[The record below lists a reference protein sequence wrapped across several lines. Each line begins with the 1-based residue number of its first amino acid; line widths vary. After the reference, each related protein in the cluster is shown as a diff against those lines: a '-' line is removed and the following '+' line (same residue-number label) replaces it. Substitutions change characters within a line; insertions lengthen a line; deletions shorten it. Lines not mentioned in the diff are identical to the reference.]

1 MTWFRRERIG
11 RASIKESLD
20 NLPSGICFADQSGL
34 VILSNRQMYR
44 LCYTLMGVDLQH
56 ISELLDA
63 LEKPQAG
70 IQSVGAD
77 TNVYRF
83 PEGKVWKFTQSSIT
97 DADGN
102 AYTQVLAVD
111 VTALYEKEDELQQEN
126 RRLEEVNAR
135 ARNLYAQLDNIVR
148 EEENFA
154 VKTHVHDEMGELLG
168 LTRNMLTQRELPPER
183 LKALGKRW
191 EHIGDTLGAVGKQDG
206 DAFDSDKT
214 LAELTEGIAGIGVAL
229 HVRGEFPQKSGAAYL
244 LTAAVR
250 ECAINTVRHAKGSEM
265 TVELTKTPHAL
276 TASITND
283 GLAPAG
289 EVIEGG
295 GLSALRRRIEGT
307 GGSLQV
313 ERTPRCRLVIT
324 LPGKEETPC

>member
-34 VILSNRQMYR
+34 VILSNKQMYR
-44 LCYTLMGVDLQH
+44 LCYTLMGMDLQH

-111 VTALYEKEDELQQEN
+111 VTALYEKGDELEQEN

-135 ARNLYAQLDNIVR
+135 ARNLYAQLDDIVR

-214 LAELTEGIAGIGVAL
+214 LAELTERIAGIGVAL

-265 TVELTKTPHAL
+265 TVELTKTPHSLIA
-276 TASITND
+276 AITND
-283 GLAPAG
+283 GMAPAG
-289 EVIEGG
+289 EVVEGG

-307 GGSLQV
+307 GGAMQV
-313 ERTPRCRLVIT
+313 ESTPRFRLVIT
-324 LPGKEETPC
+324 LPGKEETP

>member
-44 LCYTLMGVDLQH
+44 LCYTLMGMDLQH

-111 VTALYEKEDELQQEN
+111 VTALYEKGDELEQEN

-135 ARNLYAQLDNIVR
+135 ARNLYAQLDDIVR

-214 LAELTEGIAGIGVAL
+214 LAELTERIAGIGVAL
-229 HVRGEFPQKSGAAYL
+229 RVRGEFPQKSGAAYL

-283 GLAPAG
+283 GLTPAG
-289 EVIEGG
+289 EVVEGG

-307 GGSLQV
+307 GGAMQV
-313 ERTPRCRLVIT
+313 ESAPCFRLVIT
-324 LPGKEETPC
+324 LPGKEETP

>member
-34 VILSNRQMYR
+34 VILSNKQMYR
-44 LCYTLMGVDLQH
+44 LCYTLMGMDLQH

-70 IQSVGAD
+70 IRSVGAD
-77 TNVYRF
+77 TNDYRF

-111 VTALYEKEDELQQEN
+111 ITALYEKGDELEQEN

-191 EHIGDTLGAVGKQDG
+191 EHIGETLGAGGKQAG

-265 TVELTKTPHAL
+265 TVELTKTPHSLIA
-276 TASITND
+276 AITND

-289 EVIEGG
+289 KVVEGG
-295 GLSALRRRIEGT
+295 GLSALRRRIEGA
-307 GGSLQV
+307 GGSMQV
-313 ERTPRCRLVIT
+313 ESTPRFRLVIT
-324 LPGKEETPC
+324 LPGKEETP

>member
-44 LCYTLMGVDLQH
+44 LCYTLMGMDLQH

-111 VTALYEKEDELQQEN
+111 VTALYEKGDELEQEN

-135 ARNLYAQLDNIVR
+135 ARNLYAQLDDIVR

-214 LAELTEGIAGIGVAL
+214 LAELTERIAGIGVAL
-229 HVRGEFPQKSGAAYL
+229 RVRGEFPQKSGAAYL

-265 TVELTKTPHAL
+265 TVALTKTPHSLIA
-276 TASITND
+276 AITND

-289 EVIEGG
+289 EVVEGG
-295 GLSALRRRIEGT
+295 GLSALRRRIEGAD
-307 GGSLQV
+307 GAMQV
-313 ERTPRCRLVIT
+313 ESAPCFRLVIT
-324 LPGKEETPC
+324 LPGKEETP

>member
-44 LCYTLMGVDLQH
+44 LCYTLMGMDLQH

-111 VTALYEKEDELQQEN
+111 VTALYEKGDELEQEN

-135 ARNLYAQLDNIVR
+135 ARNLYAQLDDIVR

-214 LAELTEGIAGIGVAL
+214 LAELTKRIAGIGVAL

-250 ECAINTVRHAKGSEM
+250 ECAINTARHAKGSEM
-265 TVELTKTPHAL
+265 TVELTKTPHSLIA
-276 TASITND
+276 AITND
-283 GLAPAG
+283 GMAPAG
-289 EVIEGG
+289 EVVEGG

-307 GGSLQV
+307 GGAMQV
-313 ERTPRCRLVIT
+313 ESTPRFRLVIT
-324 LPGKEETPC
+324 LPGKEETP

>member
-229 HVRGEFPQKSGAAYL
+229 HVRGEFPKKSGAAYL

-307 GGSLQV
+307 GGSMQV
-313 ERTPRCRLVIT
+313 ESTPRFRLVIT
-324 LPGKEETPC
+324 LPGKEETP

>member
-34 VILSNRQMYR
+34 VILSNKQMYR

-111 VTALYEKEDELQQEN
+111 VTALYEKGDELEQEN

-135 ARNLYAQLDNIVR
+135 ARNLYAQLDDIVR

-265 TVELTKTPHAL
+265 TVELTKTPHSLIAA
-276 TASITND
+276 TTND

-289 EVIEGG
+289 EVVEGG
-295 GLSALRRRIEGT
+295 GLSALRRRIEGM
-307 GGSLQV
+307 GGAMQV
-313 ERTPRCRLVIT
+313 ESTPRFRLVIT
-324 LPGKEETPC
+324 LPGKEETP

>member
-307 GGSLQV
+307 GGSMQV
-313 ERTPRCRLVIT
+313 ESTPRFRLVIT
-324 LPGKEETPC
+324 LPGKEETP

>member
-111 VTALYEKEDELQQEN
+111 VTALYEKGDELEQEN

-265 TVELTKTPHAL
+265 TVELTKTPHSLIA
-276 TASITND
+276 AITND

-307 GGSLQV
+307 GGSMQV
-313 ERTPRCRLVIT
+313 ESTPRFRLVIT
-324 LPGKEETPC
+324 LPGKEETP

>member
-34 VILSNRQMYR
+34 VILSNKQMYR
-44 LCYTLMGVDLQH
+44 LCYTLMGMDLQH

-111 VTALYEKEDELQQEN
+111 VTALYEKGDELEQEN

-135 ARNLYAQLDNIVR
+135 ARNLYAQLDDIVR

-191 EHIGDTLGAVGKQDG
+191 EHIGDTLGAVGKQAG

-214 LAELTEGIAGIGVAL
+214 LAELTERIAGIGVAL

-265 TVELTKTPHAL
+265 TVELTKTPHSLIA
-276 TASITND
+276 AITND
-283 GLAPAG
+283 GLTPAG
-289 EVIEGG
+289 EVVEGG

-307 GGSLQV
+307 GGAMQV
-313 ERTPRCRLVIT
+313 ESTPRFRLVIT
-324 LPGKEETPC
+324 LPGKEETP

>member
-34 VILSNRQMYR
+34 VILSNKQMYR
-44 LCYTLMGVDLQH
+44 LCYTLMGMDLQH

-83 PEGKVWKFTQSSIT
+83 PKGKVWKFTQSSIT

-111 VTALYEKEDELQQEN
+111 VTALYEKGDELEQEN

-135 ARNLYAQLDNIVR
+135 ARNLYAQLDDIVR

-229 HVRGEFPQKSGAAYL
+229 HVRGEFPQKSDAAYL

-265 TVELTKTPHAL
+265 TVELTKTPHSLIA
-276 TASITND
+276 AITND
-283 GLAPAG
+283 GMAPAG
-289 EVIEGG
+289 EVVEGG
-295 GLSALRRRIEGT
+295 GLSALRRRIEGM
-307 GGSLQV
+307 GGAMQV
-313 ERTPRCRLVIT
+313 ESTPRFRLVIT
-324 LPGKEETPC
+324 LPGKEETP

>member
-44 LCYTLMGVDLQH
+44 LCYPLMGMDLQH

-111 VTALYEKEDELQQEN
+111 VTALYEKGDELEQEN

-135 ARNLYAQLDNIVR
+135 ARNLYAQLDDIVR

-214 LAELTEGIAGIGVAL
+214 LAELTERIAGIGVAL

-265 TVELTKTPHAL
+265 TVELTKTPHSLIA
-276 TASITND
+276 AITND

-289 EVIEGG
+289 EVVEGG

-307 GGSLQV
+307 GGAMQV
-313 ERTPRCRLVIT
+313 ESTPRFRLVIT
-324 LPGKEETPC
+324 LPGKEETP

>member
-168 LTRNMLTQRELPPER
+168 LTRNMLTQREHPPER
-183 LKALGKRW
+183 LKALGKRR

-307 GGSLQV
+307 GGSMQV
-313 ERTPRCRLVIT
+313 ESTPRFRLVIT
-324 LPGKEETPC
+324 LPGKEETP

>member
-135 ARNLYAQLDNIVR
+135 ARNLYAQLDNI
-148 EEENFA
+148 A
-154 VKTHVHDEMGELLG
+154 VSYTHL
-168 LTRNMLTQRELPPER
+168 
-183 LKALGKRW
+183 
-191 EHIGDTLGAVGKQDG
+191 
-206 DAFDSDKT
+206 
-214 LAELTEGIAGIGVAL
+214 
-229 HVRGEFPQKSGAAYL
+229 
-244 LTAAVR
+244 
-250 ECAINTVRHAKGSEM
+250 
-265 TVELTKTPHAL
+265 
-276 TASITND
+276 
-283 GLAPAG
+283 
-289 EVIEGG
+289 
-295 GLSALRRRIEGT
+295 
-307 GGSLQV
+307 
-313 ERTPRCRLVIT
+313 T
-324 LPGKEETPC
+324 LPTICSV

>member
-34 VILSNRQMYR
+34 VILSNKQMYR
-44 LCYTLMGVDLQH
+44 LCYTLMGMDLQH

-111 VTALYEKEDELQQEN
+111 VTALYEKGDELEQEN

-135 ARNLYAQLDNIVR
+135 ARNLYAQLDDIVR

-214 LAELTEGIAGIGVAL
+214 LAELTERIAGIGVAL

-265 TVELTKTPHAL
+265 TVELTKTPHSLIA
-276 TASITND
+276 AITND
-283 GLAPAG
+283 GLTPAG
-289 EVIEGG
+289 EVVEGG
-295 GLSALRRRIEGT
+295 GLSALRRRIEGA
-307 GGSLQV
+307 GGAMQV
-313 ERTPRCRLVIT
+313 ESTPRFRLVIT
-324 LPGKEETPC
+324 LPGKEETP

>member
-44 LCYTLMGVDLQH
+44 LCYTLMGMDLQH

-111 VTALYEKEDELQQEN
+111 VTALYEKGDELEQEN

-135 ARNLYAQLDNIVR
+135 ARNLYAQLDDIVR

-214 LAELTEGIAGIGVAL
+214 LAELTERIAGIGVAL

-250 ECAINTVRHAKGSEM
+250 ECAINTARHAKGSEM
-265 TVELTKTPHAL
+265 TVELTKTPHSLIA
-276 TASITND
+276 AITND
-283 GLAPAG
+283 GMAPAG
-289 EVIEGG
+289 EVVEGG

-307 GGSLQV
+307 GGAMQV
-313 ERTPRCRLVIT
+313 ESAPCFRLVIT
-324 LPGKEETPC
+324 LPGKEETP

>member
-44 LCYTLMGVDLQH
+44 LCYTLMGMDLQH

-111 VTALYEKEDELQQEN
+111 VTALYEKGDELEQEN

-135 ARNLYAQLDNIVR
+135 ARNLYAQLDDIVR

-214 LAELTEGIAGIGVAL
+214 LAELTERIAGIGVAL

-265 TVELTKTPHAL
+265 TVELTKTPHSLIA
-276 TASITND
+276 AITND
-283 GLAPAG
+283 GMAPAG
-289 EVIEGG
+289 EVVEGG

-307 GGSLQV
+307 GGAMQV
-313 ERTPRCRLVIT
+313 ESTPRFRLVIT
-324 LPGKEETPC
+324 LPEKEETP

>member
-44 LCYTLMGVDLQH
+44 LCYTLMGMDLQH

-111 VTALYEKEDELQQEN
+111 VTALYEKGDELEQEN

-135 ARNLYAQLDNIVR
+135 ARNLYAQLDDIVR

-214 LAELTEGIAGIGVAL
+214 LAELTERIAGIGVAL

-250 ECAINTVRHAKGSEM
+250 ECAINTARHAKGSEM
-265 TVELTKTPHAL
+265 TVELTKTPHSLIA
-276 TASITND
+276 AITND
-283 GLAPAG
+283 GMAPAG
-289 EVIEGG
+289 EVVEGG

-307 GGSLQV
+307 GGAMQV
-313 ERTPRCRLVIT
+313 ESTPRFRLVIT
-324 LPGKEETPC
+324 LPGKEETP

>member
-34 VILSNRQMYR
+34 VILSNKQMYR
-44 LCYTLMGVDLQH
+44 LCYTLMGMDLQH

-111 VTALYEKEDELQQEN
+111 VTALYEKGDELEQEN

-135 ARNLYAQLDNIVR
+135 ARNLYAQLDDIVR

-206 DAFDSDKT
+206 DTFDSDKT
-214 LAELTEGIAGIGVAL
+214 LAELTERIAGIGVAL

-265 TVELTKTPHAL
+265 TVELTKTPHSLIA
-276 TASITND
+276 AITND

-289 EVIEGG
+289 EVVEGG
-295 GLSALRRRIEGT
+295 GLSALRRRIEGA
-307 GGSLQV
+307 GGAMQV
-313 ERTPRCRLVIT
+313 ESIPCFRLVIT
-324 LPGKEETPC
+324 LPGKEETP

>member
-34 VILSNRQMYR
+34 VILSNKQMYR

-70 IQSVGAD
+70 IQSVDAD

-111 VTALYEKEDELQQEN
+111 VTALYEKGDELEQEN

-135 ARNLYAQLDNIVR
+135 ARNLYAQLDDIVR

-214 LAELTEGIAGIGVAL
+214 LAELTERIAGIGVAL

-265 TVELTKTPHAL
+265 TVELTKTPHSL

-283 GLAPAG
+283 GLTPAG
-289 EVIEGG
+289 EVVEGG

-307 GGSLQV
+307 GGAMQV
-313 ERTPRCRLVIT
+313 ESTPRFRLVIT
-324 LPGKEETPC
+324 LPGKEETP

>member
-44 LCYTLMGVDLQH
+44 LCYTLMGMDLQH

-111 VTALYEKEDELQQEN
+111 VTALYEKGDELEQEN

-135 ARNLYAQLDNIVR
+135 ARNLYAQLDDIVR

-214 LAELTEGIAGIGVAL
+214 LAELTERIAGIGVAL
-229 HVRGEFPQKSGAAYL
+229 HVRGAFPQKSDAAYL

-250 ECAINTVRHAKGSEM
+250 ECSINTVRHAKGSEM
-265 TVELTKTPHAL
+265 TVELTKTPHSLIA
-276 TASITND
+276 AITND

-289 EVIEGG
+289 EVVEGG

-307 GGSLQV
+307 GGAMQV
-313 ERTPRCRLVIT
+313 ESTPRFRLVIT
-324 LPGKEETPC
+324 LPGKEETP

>member
-283 GLAPAG
+283 GLTPAG
-289 EVIEGG
+289 EVVEGG
-295 GLSALRRRIEGT
+295 GLSALRRRIEGA
-307 GGSLQV
+307 GGSMQV
-313 ERTPRCRLVIT
+313 ESTPRFRLVIT
-324 LPGKEETPC
+324 LPGKEETP

>member
-34 VILSNRQMYR
+34 VILSNKQMYR
-44 LCYTLMGVDLQH
+44 LCYTLMGMDLQH

-111 VTALYEKEDELQQEN
+111 VTALYEKGDELEQEN

-135 ARNLYAQLDNIVR
+135 ARNLYAQLDDIVR

-191 EHIGDTLGAVGKQDG
+191 EHIGDTLGAVGKQAG
-206 DAFDSDKT
+206 DAFDSDQT

-229 HVRGEFPQKSGAAYL
+229 HVRGEFPQKSSAAYL

-265 TVELTKTPHAL
+265 TVELTKTPHSLIA
-276 TASITND
+276 AITND
-283 GLAPAG
+283 GLTPAG
-289 EVIEGG
+289 EVVEGG
-295 GLSALRRRIEGT
+295 GLSALRRRIEGA
-307 GGSLQV
+307 GGAMQV
-313 ERTPRCRLVIT
+313 ESTPRFRLVIT
-324 LPGKEETPC
+324 LPGKEETP

>member
-44 LCYTLMGVDLQH
+44 LCYTLMGMDLQH

-111 VTALYEKEDELQQEN
+111 VTALYEKGDELEQEN

-135 ARNLYAQLDNIVR
+135 ARNLYAQLDDIVR

-206 DAFDSDKT
+206 NAFDSDKT
-214 LAELTEGIAGIGVAL
+214 LAELTERIAGIGVAL

-265 TVELTKTPHAL
+265 TVELTKTPHSLIA
-276 TASITND
+276 AITND

-289 EVIEGG
+289 EVVEGG

-307 GGSLQV
+307 GGAMQV
-313 ERTPRCRLVIT
+313 ESTPRFRLVIT
-324 LPGKEETPC
+324 LPGKEETP

>member
-63 LEKPQAG
+63 LEKPQTG

-307 GGSLQV
+307 GGSMQV
-313 ERTPRCRLVIT
+313 ESTPRFRLVIT
-324 LPGKEETPC
+324 LPGKEETP

>member
-34 VILSNRQMYR
+34 VILSNKQMYR
-44 LCYTLMGVDLQH
+44 LCYTLMGMDLQH

-70 IQSVGAD
+70 IRSVGTD

-111 VTALYEKEDELQQEN
+111 VTALYEKEDELEQEN

-135 ARNLYAQLDNIVR
+135 ARNLYAQLDDIVR

-168 LTRNMLTQRELPPER
+168 LTRNMLTQRELPTER

-265 TVELTKTPHAL
+265 TVELTKTPHSLIA
-276 TASITND
+276 AITND
-283 GLAPAG
+283 GLTPAG
-289 EVIEGG
+289 EVVEGG
-295 GLSALRRRIEGT
+295 GLSALRRRIEGM
-307 GGSLQV
+307 GGAMQV
-313 ERTPRCRLVIT
+313 ESTPRFRLVIT
-324 LPGKEETPC
+324 LPGKEETP

>member
-44 LCYTLMGVDLQH
+44 LCYTLMGMDLQH

-63 LEKPQAG
+63 LEKPQVG

-111 VTALYEKEDELQQEN
+111 VTALYEKGDELEQEN

-135 ARNLYAQLDNIVR
+135 ARNLYAQLDDIVR

-214 LAELTEGIAGIGVAL
+214 LAELTERIAGIGVAL
-229 HVRGEFPQKSGAAYL
+229 RVRGEFPQKSGAAYL

-265 TVELTKTPHAL
+265 TVELTKTPHSLIA
-276 TASITND
+276 AITND

-289 EVIEGG
+289 EVVEGG

-307 GGSLQV
+307 GGAMQV
-313 ERTPRCRLVIT
+313 ESAPCFRLVIT
-324 LPGKEETPC
+324 LPGKEETP

>member
-34 VILSNRQMYR
+34 VILSNKQMYR
-44 LCYTLMGVDLQH
+44 LCYTLMGMDLQH

-111 VTALYEKEDELQQEN
+111 VTALYEKGDELEQEN

-135 ARNLYAQLDNIVR
+135 ARNLYAQLDDIVR

-206 DAFDSDKT
+206 NAFDSDKT
-214 LAELTEGIAGIGVAL
+214 LAELTERIAGIGVAL

-265 TVELTKTPHAL
+265 TVELTKTPHSLIA
-276 TASITND
+276 AITND

-289 EVIEGG
+289 EVVEGG

-307 GGSLQV
+307 GGAMQV
-313 ERTPRCRLVIT
+313 ESTPRFRLVIT
-324 LPGKEETPC
+324 LPGKEETP

>member
-44 LCYTLMGVDLQH
+44 LCYTLMGMDLQH

-83 PEGKVWKFTQSSIT
+83 PDGKVWKFTQSSIT

-111 VTALYEKEDELQQEN
+111 VTALYEKGDELEQEN

-135 ARNLYAQLDNIVR
+135 ARNLYAQLDDIVR

-214 LAELTEGIAGIGVAL
+214 LAELTERIAGIGVAL

-265 TVELTKTPHAL
+265 TVELTKTPHSLIA
-276 TASITND
+276 AITND

-289 EVIEGG
+289 EVVEGG

-307 GGSLQV
+307 GGAMQV
-313 ERTPRCRLVIT
+313 ESTPRFRLVIT
-324 LPGKEETPC
+324 LPEKEETP

>member
-11 RASIKESLD
+11 RSSIKESLD

-34 VILSNRQMYR
+34 VILSNKQMYR
-44 LCYTLMGVDLQH
+44 LCYTLMGMDLQH

-70 IQSVGAD
+70 IRSVGAD
-77 TNVYRF
+77 TNDYRF

-111 VTALYEKEDELQQEN
+111 ITALYEKGDELEQEN

-191 EHIGDTLGAVGKQDG
+191 EHIGDTLGAVGKQAG

-265 TVELTKTPHAL
+265 TVELTKTPHSLIA
-276 TASITND
+276 AITND

-289 EVIEGG
+289 KVVEGG
-295 GLSALRRRIEGT
+295 GLSALRRRIEGA
-307 GGSLQV
+307 GGSMQV
-313 ERTPRCRLVIT
+313 ESTPRFRLVIT
-324 LPGKEETPC
+324 LPGKEETP

>member
-44 LCYTLMGVDLQH
+44 LCYTLMGMDLQH

-111 VTALYEKEDELQQEN
+111 VTALYEKGDELEQEN

-135 ARNLYAQLDNIVR
+135 ARNLYAQLDDIVR

-168 LTRNMLTQRELPPER
+168 LTRNMLAQRELPPER

-214 LAELTEGIAGIGVAL
+214 LAELTERIAGIGVAL

-276 TASITND
+276 IAAITND
-283 GLAPAG
+283 GMAPAG
-289 EVIEGG
+289 EVVEGG

-307 GGSLQV
+307 GGAMQV
-313 ERTPRCRLVIT
+313 ESTPRFRLVIT
-324 LPGKEETPC
+324 LPGKEETP

>member
-44 LCYTLMGVDLQH
+44 LCYTLMGMDLQH

-111 VTALYEKEDELQQEN
+111 VTALYEKGDELEQEN

-135 ARNLYAQLDNIVR
+135 ARNLYAQLDDIVR

-265 TVELTKTPHAL
+265 TVELTKTPHSLIA
-276 TASITND
+276 AITND

-289 EVIEGG
+289 EVVEGG
-295 GLSALRRRIEGT
+295 GLSALRRRIEGAD
-307 GGSLQV
+307 GAMQV
-313 ERTPRCRLVIT
+313 ESAPCFRLVIT
-324 LPGKEETPC
+324 LPGKEETP

>member
-44 LCYTLMGVDLQH
+44 LCYPLMGMDLQH

-111 VTALYEKEDELQQEN
+111 VTALYEKGDELEQEN

-135 ARNLYAQLDNIVR
+135 ARNLYAQLDDIVR

-206 DAFDSDKT
+206 DTFDSDKT
-214 LAELTEGIAGIGVAL
+214 LAELTERIAGIGVAL

-265 TVELTKTPHAL
+265 TVELTKTPHSLIA
-276 TASITND
+276 AITND

-289 EVIEGG
+289 EVVEGG
-295 GLSALRRRIEGT
+295 GLSALRRRIEGA
-307 GGSLQV
+307 GGAMQV
-313 ERTPRCRLVIT
+313 ESIPCFRLVIT
-324 LPGKEETPC
+324 LPGKEETP

>member
-44 LCYTLMGVDLQH
+44 LCYTLMGMDLQH

-111 VTALYEKEDELQQEN
+111 VTALYEKGDELEQEN

-135 ARNLYAQLDNIVR
+135 ARNLYAQLDDIVR

-214 LAELTEGIAGIGVAL
+214 LAELTERIAGIGVAL

-265 TVELTKTPHAL
+265 TVELTKTPHSLIVA
-276 TASITND
+276 ITND

-289 EVIEGG
+289 EVVEGG

-307 GGSLQV
+307 GGAMQV
-313 ERTPRCRLVIT
+313 ESTPRFRLVIT
-324 LPGKEETPC
+324 LPGKEETP

>member
-44 LCYTLMGVDLQH
+44 LCYTLMGMDLQH

-111 VTALYEKEDELQQEN
+111 VTALYEKGDELEQEN

-135 ARNLYAQLDNIVR
+135 ARNLYAQLDDIVR

-214 LAELTEGIAGIGVAL
+214 LAELTERIAGIGVAL

-250 ECAINTVRHAKGSEM
+250 ECSINTVRHAKGSEM
-265 TVELTKTPHAL
+265 TVELTKTPHSLIA
-276 TASITND
+276 AITND

-289 EVIEGG
+289 EVVEGG

-307 GGSLQV
+307 GGAMQV
-313 ERTPRCRLVIT
+313 ESTPRFRLVIT
-324 LPGKEETPC
+324 LPGKEETP

>member
-44 LCYTLMGVDLQH
+44 LCYPLMGMDLQH

-111 VTALYEKEDELQQEN
+111 VTALYEKGDELEQEN

-135 ARNLYAQLDNIVR
+135 ARNLYAQLDDIVR

-250 ECAINTVRHAKGSEM
+250 ECAINTARHAKGSEM
-265 TVELTKTPHAL
+265 TVELTKTPHSLIA
-276 TASITND
+276 AITND
-283 GLAPAG
+283 GMAPAG
-289 EVIEGG
+289 EVVEGG

-307 GGSLQV
+307 GGAMQV
-313 ERTPRCRLVIT
+313 ESTPRFRLVIT
-324 LPGKEETPC
+324 LPGKEETP

>member
-44 LCYTLMGVDLQH
+44 LCYTLMGMDLQH

-111 VTALYEKEDELQQEN
+111 VTALYEKGDELEQEN

-135 ARNLYAQLDNIVR
+135 ARNLYAQLDDIVR

-265 TVELTKTPHAL
+265 TVELTKTPHSLIA
-276 TASITND
+276 AITND
-283 GLAPAG
+283 GLTPAG
-289 EVIEGG
+289 EVVEGG

-307 GGSLQV
+307 GGAMQV
-313 ERTPRCRLVIT
+313 ESTPRFRLVIT
-324 LPGKEETPC
+324 LPGKEETP

>member
-168 LTRNMLTQRELPPER
+168 LTRNMLTQREHPPER

-307 GGSLQV
+307 GGSMQV
-313 ERTPRCRLVIT
+313 ESTPRFRLVIT
-324 LPGKEETPC
+324 LPGKEETP

>member
-34 VILSNRQMYR
+34 VILSNKQMYR
-44 LCYTLMGVDLQH
+44 LCYTLMGMDLQH

-111 VTALYEKEDELQQEN
+111 VTALYEKGDELEQEN

-135 ARNLYAQLDNIVR
+135 ARNLYAQLDDIVR

-265 TVELTKTPHAL
+265 TVELTKTPHSLIA
-276 TASITND
+276 AITND
-283 GLAPAG
+283 GLTPAG
-289 EVIEGG
+289 EVVEGG
-295 GLSALRRRIEGT
+295 GLSALRRRIEGA
-307 GGSLQV
+307 GGAMQV
-313 ERTPRCRLVIT
+313 ESTPRFRLVIT
-324 LPGKEETPC
+324 LPGKEETP

>member
-34 VILSNRQMYR
+34 VILSNKQMYR
-44 LCYTLMGVDLQH
+44 LCYTLMGMDLQH

-70 IQSVGAD
+70 IQSVDAD

-111 VTALYEKEDELQQEN
+111 VTALYEKGDELEQEN

-135 ARNLYAQLDNIVR
+135 ARNLYAQLDDIVR

-214 LAELTEGIAGIGVAL
+214 LAELTERIAGIGVAL

-265 TVELTKTPHAL
+265 TVELTKTPHSLIA
-276 TASITND
+276 AITND

-289 EVIEGG
+289 EVVEGG

-307 GGSLQV
+307 GGAMQV
-313 ERTPRCRLVIT
+313 ESTPRFRLVIT
-324 LPGKEETPC
+324 LPGKEEAP